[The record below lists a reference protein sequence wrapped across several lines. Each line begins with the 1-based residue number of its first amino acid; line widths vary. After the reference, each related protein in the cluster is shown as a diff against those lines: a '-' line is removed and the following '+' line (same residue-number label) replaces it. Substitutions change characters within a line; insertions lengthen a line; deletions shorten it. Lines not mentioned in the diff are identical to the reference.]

1 MSGLD
6 SRQSEVE
13 EELGAHAVAA
23 VASDSA
29 KSADTADTANSAD
42 FADTADTADTA
53 DSAKSAK
60 SANTAK
66 SADSADSS
74 SVVFGSCPIPVF
86 EHRQIVLGH
95 GSGGKLT
102 SELIDTIFLPAFGNP
117 ILDKM
122 DDQAVLRINGTR
134 LAFTT
139 DSFVVTP
146 IFFPGG
152 DIGRIAVNGTVN
164 DLAMS
169 GARPLYLSA
178 AFILEEG
185 LAVED
190 LRRVVESM
198 RASAAEAGVQLVT
211 GDTKVVNR
219 GKGDQI
225 FITTT
230 GVGVIEDGVN
240 ISADRAR
247 IGDKIILS
255 GYIGDHGMAIMS
267 QRENLEFEGAIASDC
282 ASLNGLVADMLETPS
297 FGTADFLHCM
307 RDPTRGGVATT
318 LHEIA
323 KHARVGMVL
332 REQSIPVRESVQGAC
347 ELLGLDPLYVANE
360 GKLLAIVADEMA
372 AEVLAQMRRHPL
384 GRDAAIIGE
393 VVADHPGMVLM
404 KTGIG
409 GTRVLDVMF
418 GEQLPRIC

>member
-1 MSGLD
+1 MASTKV
-6 SRQSEVE
+6 S
-13 EELGAHAVAA
+13 AA
-23 VASDSA
+23 G
-29 KSADTADTANSAD
+29 
-42 FADTADTADTA
+42 
-53 DSAKSAK
+53 
-60 SANTAK
+60 
-66 SADSADSS
+66 
-74 SVVFGSCPIPVF
+74 FGSCPLPIAD
-86 EHRQIVLGH
+86 RQQIVLGH

-102 SELIDTIFLPAFGNP
+102 ADLIDQIFLPAFKNP
-117 ILDKM
+117 ILDKL
-122 DDQAVLRINGTR
+122 DDQAVVTVGGTR

-152 DIGRIAVNGTVN
+152 DIGRLAVNGTVN

-190 LRRVVESM
+190 LRRVVGSM
-198 RASAAEAGVQLVT
+198 REAAAEAGVAFVT

-219 GKGDQI
+219 GKGDQV

-230 GVGVIEDGVN
+230 GIGIVGDGVN

-247 IGDKIILS
+247 AGDQIILS

-267 QRENLEFEGAIASDC
+267 QREGLEFEGTIDSDC
-282 ASLNGLVADMLETPS
+282 ASLNGLVSTMLATPS
-297 FGTADFLHCM
+297 ASGTDFLHCL

-318 LHEIA
+318 LNEIA
-323 KHARVGMVL
+323 KRSGVGMVL
-332 REQSIPVRESVQGAC
+332 QEQAIPVRETVKGAC
-347 ELLGLDPLYVANE
+347 EVLGLDPLYVANE
-360 GKLLAIVADEMA
+360 GKLLAIVA
-372 AEVLAQMRRHPL
+372 AERAGDVLRHMQQHAL

-393 VVADHPGMVLM
+393 VVNERSGMVIM
-404 KTGIG
+404 RTQVG
-409 GTRVLDVMF
+409 GTRILDVMF